1 MNRKWI
7 ALLSAVVLILI
18 TGVPVSAGGINGAEA
33 SVIAAAQSV
42 FEYDGKQYVADGWCI
57 DALYGKF
64 SEDGFDLSDL
74 QASSLISMGYA
85 NIGRGVAEGYLI
97 QIGGSS
103 QEPST
108 EKTEPQIPETE
119 SDTQKEHSKEE
130 SKTEDS
136 NREEFK
142 EESKDKNQNQNNNE
156 NNQQNQTPADPY
168 IRSDAIAGLGAV
180 REIQEEE
187 KISSGGNYILKY
199 ILLQIFGLLPD
210 MVQQT
215 LLQFFSI

>member
-1 MNRKWI
+1 MNRKRI
-7 ALLSAVVLILI
+7 ALLSAVVLILT
-18 TGVPVSAGGINGAEA
+18 TGMPVSAGGINDAEA
-33 SVIAAAQSV
+33 SVIAAAQSI

-85 NIGRGVAEGYLI
+85 NLGRGVAEGYLI

-108 EKTEPQIPETE
+108 EKTE
-119 SDTQKEHSKEE
+119 SDTQKDHSKEE
-130 SKTEDS
+130 SETEDS
-136 NREEFK
+136 NKEELK
-142 EESKDKNQNQNNNE
+142 EESKDKNQYQDNDE
-156 NNQQNQTPADPY
+156 NNQQNQTTADPY
-168 IRSDAIAGLGAV
+168 IRSDAVAGLGAV
-180 REIQEEE
+180 TEVQEEE
-187 KISSGGNYILKY
+187 STSSCGNYILKY

-210 MVQQT
+210 MVQQM
-215 LLQFFSI
+215 LLQYFSI